1 MSKITKFLEAIDEK
15 LTANVCSFV
24 VDASE
29 REPVILVICIIQE
42 KIVALGQLNV
52 TCYYAV

>member
-15 LTANVCSFV
+15 LTANDCSFV
-24 VDASE
+24 VDASK
-29 REPVILVICIIQE
+29 REPVILVIGIIQK